1 MYTHN
6 PQHLLAIYNE
16 HLLTTEPGSEF
27 SLPNMDKNMQSME
40 INIFSLCYSIFHSFL
55 TKLNSWSSLH

>member
-6 PQHLLAIYNE
+6 PQHLLVIYNE

-27 SLPNMDKNMQSME
+27 SLSNMDKNMQSME
-40 INIFSLCYSIFHSFL
+40 INIFSYVILFFTVFL
-55 TKLNSWSSLH
+55 QS